1 MYTEVQFQ
9 EAYDLL
15 TTVDGNTTE
24 YLDEDVVNGETYYYV
39 VSAVYDGTIESSY
52 SNEAS
57 ATPMP
62 FMAPVPQNL
71 VATGGDS
78 VVDLQW
84 DQVEEGDGGDGG
96 GGGGGDGSIG
106 SECEGCTDQYN
117 AGGPCILDCQLQCV
131 NAATAY
137 SWVGDGYCDDGSFG
151 MYLQCEEFDNDGGD
165 CDGEDLVV
173 IMTRLTTMFII
184 REMKHL

>member
-1 MYTEVQFQ
+1 MSSLDGSLILAFVCAANKISLFVAIACSRAWLDFSLPTNKG
-9 EAYDLL
+9 

-62 FMAPVPQNL
+62 FMAPIPQNL

-151 MYLQCEEFDNDGGD
+151 MY
-165 CDGEDLVV
+165 
-173 IMTRLTTMFII
+173 
-184 REMKHL
+184 